1 MDDSFAYRTTL
12 PPEPRFEPW
21 VVKGAVVGALLV
33 LGIALFTRWVV
44 TSERESFARGSH
56 AVMTSMRVGQIEGTA
71 DRLGTDDDAE
81 EATRIALT
89 AARAAFVQRGS
100 FLAADPARLSE
111 LQPGFTFVDGPSTMP
126 EIVSVAADRH
136 AWAAAVLGPS
146 GTCFWIRAD
155 VAGTISTGSAPGT
168 TSTLHGPVVRRRRR
182 SLPSIARSPREPL
195 RPAGSPGDARLEHRL
210 SGNPSAS
217 TPLARSRQEGGPM
230 SSVRR
235 LRVRRLMPLLAV
247 SLLLPLLSGVIP
259 AQGVADVASPGF
271 QGEGSAL
278 QNDLDLRVGSVA
290 PTARQRQLV
299 AAMGAKAVWN
309 QLRHPSLPVS
319 GRRRLPR
326 HRPRRG

>member
-1 MDDSFAYRTTL
+1 M
-12 PPEPRFEPW
+12 
-21 VVKGAVVGALLV
+21 
-33 LGIALFTRWVV
+33 

-111 LQPGFTFVDGPSTMP
+111 LQPGYTFVDGPSTMP

-168 TSTLHGPVVRRRRR
+168 TIDLHGPVVRRRRR

-195 RPAGSPGDARLEHRL
+195 RPARSPEMH
-210 SGNPSAS
+210 
-217 TPLARSRQEGGPM
+217 
-230 SSVRR
+230 V
-235 LRVRRLMPLLAV
+235 
-247 SLLLPLLSGVIP
+247 
-259 AQGVADVASPGF
+259 
-271 QGEGSAL
+271 
-278 QNDLDLRVGSVA
+278 
-290 PTARQRQLV
+290 
-299 AAMGAKAVWN
+299 
-309 QLRHPSLPVS
+309 
-319 GRRRLPR
+319 
-326 HRPRRG
+326 